1 MEFRNLIDTIFNV
14 KSTQIDSNKYTNAQ
28 LINSYTNFITNY
40 NAEIYNDLSVR
51 SCVDTIARHVAKL
64 KPVHIIQDEN
74 GRNAQKSS
82 INSLLANRPN
92 IYMSTSDFLY
102 KVASQLL
109 YYGNAFVYI
118 QKDNKQNIN
127 GFYPIDF
134 TSCELKEYDNNLYLK
149 FNFNNAKNI
158 VIPYTDIIHIR
169 RNYSTHDLLGQ
180 DAYKPLLETLTNLS
194 KSRQS
199 ISNKV
204 ENGGK
209 ISGILKLSGMVS
221 QSEWK
226 TKAELFAD
234 WFKSSTSKSGGVATI
249 DSTADFIP
257 VSTKAESAE
266 EAQLKYLQS
275 EVYSYFGINEAIVN
289 GSYNETEWQ
298 AFYES
303 IIEGIKIQL
312 SQEFTAKVFTEKE
325 KEYGNIIDF
334 NSNRLTYASTTNKV
348 NMVKELGAL
357 GLLTTNEAREL
368 FDLPPVE
375 DGDKRLVSLN
385 YINADKADEYQLN
398 KEKDNK

>member
-14 KSTQIDSNKYTNAQ
+14 KPTQIDSNKYTNAQ

-40 NAEIYNDLSVR
+40 NAEIYNDLAVR

-64 KPVHIIQDEN
+64 KPVHIIQDDN
-74 GRNAQKSS
+74 GRNTQKSS

-312 SQEFTAKVFTEKE
+312 SQEFTAKVFTDSERK
-325 KEYGNIIDF
+325 YGNIIDF

-385 YINADKADEYQLN
+385 YINADKADEYQL

>member
-1 MEFRNLIDTIFNV
+1 
-14 KSTQIDSNKYTNAQ
+14 
-28 LINSYTNFITNY
+28 
-40 NAEIYNDLSVR
+40 
-51 SCVDTIARHVAKL
+51 
-64 KPVHIIQDEN
+64 
-74 GRNAQKSS
+74 
-82 INSLLANRPN
+82 
-92 IYMSTSDFLY
+92 
-102 KVASQLL
+102 
-109 YYGNAFVYI
+109 
-118 QKDNKQNIN
+118 
-127 GFYPIDF
+127 
-134 TSCELKEYDNNLYLK
+134 
-149 FNFNNAKNI
+149 
-158 VIPYTDIIHIR
+158 
-169 RNYSTHDLLGQ
+169 
-180 DAYKPLLETLTNLS
+180 
-194 KSRQS
+194 
-199 ISNKV
+199 
-204 ENGGK
+204 
-209 ISGILKLSGMVS
+209 MVS
-221 QSEWK
+221 QPEWK
-226 TKAELFAD
+226 TKAEVFAE
-234 WFKSSTSKSGGVATI
+234 WFKSSNSKSSGIAAI

-275 EVYSYFGINEAIVN
+275 EVYAYFGINEAIVN

-348 NMVKELGAL
+348 NMVKELGSL

-385 YINADKADEYQLN
+385 YINADKADEYQL

>member
-14 KSTQIDSNKYTNAQ
+14 KPTNEDSTKYTNAQ

-109 YYGNAFVYI
+109 FYGNAFVFI
-118 QKDNKQNIN
+118 QKDEKQNIN

-385 YINADKADEYQLN
+385 YINADKADEYQL

>member
-14 KSTQIDSNKYTNAQ
+14 KPNQEDSTKYTNAQ

-102 KVASQLL
+102 KIASQLL

-118 QKDNKQNIN
+118 QKDEKQNIN

-325 KEYGNIIDF
+325 KAYGNIIDF

-385 YINADKADEYQLN
+385 YINADKADEYQL
-398 KEKDNK
+398 KEKE

>member
-14 KSTQIDSNKYTNAQ
+14 KPTNEDSTKYTNAQ
-28 LINSYTNFITNY
+28 LINSYTSFITNY

-102 KVASQLL
+102 KIASQLL

-257 VSTKAESAE
+257 VCTKAESAE

-312 SQEFTAKVFTEKE
+312 SQEFTAKVFTDSERK
-325 KEYGNIIDF
+325 YGNIIDF

-385 YINADKADEYQLN
+385 YINADKADEYQL

>member
-14 KSTQIDSNKYTNAQ
+14 KPTQIDSNKYTNAQ

-158 VIPYTDIIHIR
+158 VISYTDIIHIR

-312 SQEFTAKVFTEKE
+312 SQEFTAKVFTDSERK
-325 KEYGNIIDF
+325 YGNIIDF

-385 YINADKADEYQLN
+385 YINADKADEYQL

>member
-14 KSTQIDSNKYTNAQ
+14 KSNNEDSTKYTNAQ

-64 KPVHIIQDEN
+64 KPVHIIQDDN
-74 GRNAQKSS
+74 GRNTQKSA

>member
-14 KSTQIDSNKYTNAQ
+14 KPNQEDSTKYTNAQ

-82 INSLLANRPN
+82 INNLLANRPN

-118 QKDNKQNIN
+118 QKDEKQNIN

-257 VSTKAESAE
+257 VSTKAESTE

-385 YINADKADEYQLN
+385 YINADKADEYQL

>member
-14 KSTQIDSNKYTNAQ
+14 KPNQEDSTKYTNAQ

-40 NAEIYNDLSVR
+40 NAEIYNDLAVR

-257 VSTKAESAE
+257 VNTKAESAE

-385 YINADKADEYQLN
+385 YINADKADEYQL

>member
-14 KSTQIDSNKYTNAQ
+14 KPTQIDSNKYTNAQ

-40 NAEIYNDLSVR
+40 NAEIYNDLAVR

-64 KPVHIIQDEN
+64 KPVHIIQDDN
-74 GRNAQKSS
+74 GRNTQKSA
-82 INSLLANRPN
+82 INNLLANRPN

-257 VSTKAESAE
+257 ISTKAESAE

-385 YINADKADEYQLN
+385 YINADKADEYQL
-398 KEKDNK
+398 KGKDNK

>member
-14 KSTQIDSNKYTNAQ
+14 KPNQEDSTKYTNAQ

-40 NAEIYNDLSVR
+40 NAEIYNDLAVR

-82 INSLLANRPN
+82 INNLLANRPN

-257 VSTKAESAE
+257 ISTKAESAE

-385 YINADKADEYQLN
+385 YINADKADEYQL

>member
-14 KSTQIDSNKYTNAQ
+14 KPTNEDSTKYTNAQ
-28 LINSYTNFITNY
+28 LINSYTSFITNY

-102 KVASQLL
+102 KIASQLL

-385 YINADKADEYQLN
+385 YINADKADEYQL

>member
-14 KSTQIDSNKYTNAQ
+14 KPNNEDSTKYTNAQ

-40 NAEIYNDLSVR
+40 NAEIYNDLAVR

-64 KPVHIIQDEN
+64 KPVHIIQDDN
-74 GRNAQKSS
+74 GRNTQKSS

-221 QSEWK
+221 QPEWK
-226 TKAELFAD
+226 TKAEVFAD
-234 WFKSSTSKSGGVATI
+234 WFKSSNSKSGGIAAI

-385 YINADKADEYQLN
+385 YINADKADEYQL

>member
-14 KSTQIDSNKYTNAQ
+14 KPTQIDSNKYTNAQ

-127 GFYPIDF
+127 GFYPINF

-357 GLLTTNEAREL
+357 GLLMTNEAREL

-385 YINADKADEYQLN
+385 YINADKADEYQL

>member
-14 KSTQIDSNKYTNAQ
+14 KPTNEDSTKYTNAQ

-325 KEYGNIIDF
+325 KAYGNIIDF

-385 YINADKADEYQLN
+385 YINADKADEYQL

>member
-14 KSTQIDSNKYTNAQ
+14 KPNQEDSTKYTNAQ

-102 KVASQLL
+102 KIASQLL

>member
-14 KSTQIDSNKYTNAQ
+14 KPTQIDSNKYTNAQ

-40 NAEIYNDLSVR
+40 NAEIYNDLAVR

-64 KPVHIIQDEN
+64 KPVHIIQDDN
-74 GRNAQKSS
+74 GRNTQKSA
-82 INSLLANRPN
+82 INNLLANRPN

-312 SQEFTAKVFTEKE
+312 SQEFTAKVFTDSE

-385 YINADKADEYQLN
+385 YINADKADEYQL

>member
-14 KSTQIDSNKYTNAQ
+14 KPNQEDSTKYTNAQ

-134 TSCELKEYDNNLYLK
+134 TSCELKEYDNSLYLK

-385 YINADKADEYQLN
+385 YINADKADEYQL

>member
-14 KSTQIDSNKYTNAQ
+14 KPNTEDSTKYTNAQ

-64 KPVHIIQDEN
+64 KPVHIIQDKN

>member
-14 KSTQIDSNKYTNAQ
+14 KPNQEDSTKYTNAQ

-40 NAEIYNDLSVR
+40 NAEIYNDLAVR

-325 KEYGNIIDF
+325 KAYGNIIDF

-385 YINADKADEYQLN
+385 YINADKADEYQL

>member
-14 KSTQIDSNKYTNAQ
+14 KPNQEDSTKYTNAQ

-40 NAEIYNDLSVR
+40 NAEIYNDLAVR

-64 KPVHIIQDEN
+64 KPVHIIQDDN

-221 QSEWK
+221 QPEWK
-226 TKAELFAD
+226 TKAEVFAD
-234 WFKSSTSKSGGVATI
+234 WFKSSNSKSGGIAAI

-385 YINADKADEYQLN
+385 YINADKADEYQL

>member
-14 KSTQIDSNKYTNAQ
+14 KPNQEDSTKYTNAQ

-64 KPVHIIQDEN
+64 KPIHIIQDNN
-74 GRNAQKSS
+74 GRNTQKSA
-82 INSLLANRPN
+82 INNLLANRPN

-102 KVASQLL
+102 KIASQLL
-109 YYGNAFVYI
+109 FYGNAFVFI
-118 QKDNKQNIN
+118 QKDEKQNIN
-127 GFYPIDF
+127 GFYPVDF

-257 VSTKAESAE
+257 VSTKAESTE

-385 YINADKADEYQLN
+385 YINADKADEYQL

>member
-14 KSTQIDSNKYTNAQ
+14 KPTQEDSNKYTNAQ

-357 GLLTTNEAREL
+357 GLFTTNEAREL

-385 YINADKADEYQLN
+385 YINADKADEYQL

>member
-14 KSTQIDSNKYTNAQ
+14 KPNQEDSTKYTNAQ

-325 KEYGNIIDF
+325 KAYGNIIDF

>member
-14 KSTQIDSNKYTNAQ
+14 KPTNEDSTKYTNAQ

-82 INSLLANRPN
+82 INNLLANRPN

-385 YINADKADEYQLN
+385 YINADKADEYQL

>member
-14 KSTQIDSNKYTNAQ
+14 KPNQEDSTKYTNAQ

-40 NAEIYNDLSVR
+40 NAEIYNDLAVR

-102 KVASQLL
+102 KIASQLL

-385 YINADKADEYQLN
+385 YINADKADEYQL

>member
-14 KSTQIDSNKYTNAQ
+14 KPNQENSTKYTNAQ

-40 NAEIYNDLSVR
+40 NAEIYNDLAVR

-226 TKAELFAD
+226 TKAELFAN

-385 YINADKADEYQLN
+385 YINADKADEYQL

>member
-14 KSTQIDSNKYTNAQ
+14 KPTETDSNKYTNAQ

-385 YINADKADEYQLN
+385 YINADKADEYQL

>member
-14 KSTQIDSNKYTNAQ
+14 KPTQIDSNKYTNAQ

-40 NAEIYNDLSVR
+40 NAEIYNDLAVR

-64 KPVHIIQDEN
+64 KPIHIIQDDN
-74 GRNAQKSS
+74 GRNTQKSA
-82 INSLLANRPN
+82 INNLLANRPN

-385 YINADKADEYQLN
+385 YINADKADEYQL

>member
-14 KSTQIDSNKYTNAQ
+14 KPTQIDSNKYTNAQ

-40 NAEIYNDLSVR
+40 NAEIYNDLAVR

-64 KPVHIIQDEN
+64 KPVHIIQDDN
-74 GRNAQKSS
+74 GRNTQKSA
-82 INSLLANRPN
+82 INNLLANRPN

-102 KVASQLL
+102 KIASQLL
-109 YYGNAFVYI
+109 FYGNAFVYI
-118 QKDNKQNIN
+118 QKDEKQNIN

-221 QSEWK
+221 QPEWK
-226 TKAELFAD
+226 TKAEVFAE
-234 WFKSSTSKSGGVATI
+234 WFKSSNSKSGGIAAI

>member
-14 KSTQIDSNKYTNAQ
+14 KPNQEDSTKYTNAQ

-134 TSCELKEYDNNLYLK
+134 TSCELKEYNNNLYLK